1 MPPQGQN
8 PGQKQKAKS
17 KKQKAKSKKQKV
29 KGGKRKAGSG
39 KRKAKIEQRTAGVGK
54 LFARYESRRD
64 NERASKLRVC
74 RPDMSVLF
82 A

>member
-8 PGQKQKAKS
+8 PGQNQKQKAKS
-17 KKQKAKSKKQKV
+17 KKRKA
-29 KGGKRKAGSG
+29 KGGKRKAE
-39 KRKAKIEQRTAGVGK
+39 IEQRTAGVGK

-64 NERASKLRVC
+64 NERASKLRVW
-74 RPDMSVLF
+74 RRGMSELF